1 MKRNI
6 VFYVTRQYMKQNKG
20 RTFTTFA
27 GIVFMVLLMTC
38 VFVGRDTG
46 IDYLQDV
53 ASLKDG
59 KWHVSLYDITPEE
72 YEKVRDMPGVKETAR
87 SAAYG
92 NTEFAASANP
102 ERPYLNVKA
111 YSMACFD
118 WMNIELSEGRLPEN
132 SREIMISKSAVEEGS
147 DIAVGDQVEAE
158 LFDRSVTVTNPDI
171 EGITFPF
178 QGITLKYGETKDVPE
193 DFPYWEENE
202 DFQEN
207 RIYTGQKETY
217 QVSGIMEIP
226 AYEQMGAAGYTAI
239 TLLEDSQAAA
249 LEDFNLSLLL
259 DLENHPDENVRAL
272 RMEAEAGDYEMDVND
287 YVLAFSAST
296 SDTTLNLV
304 VQYLTVFFV
313 VLIMAASVL
322 LIYNVFNMSF
332 QERSRYLGMLCSVG
346 ATGRQ
351 KRSSIFY
358 EAFFLLI
365 FALPAGILLGIGVIR
380 LAMAAFRPLIGSFM
394 SISSLVTIDP
404 AVIRI
409 SWENLAAVILA
420 STATVLVSA
429 WLPARKIGKIGPVE
443 CIRGNIWKK
452 SRQYRMNVPFIQTFG
467 AEGMLAK
474 NMLLRRN
481 KKARSVGAAA
491 AVFMVVLIV
500 TIFGSDAIHRVI
512 SVRGDR
518 AQMSLNPE
526 RYDYIFHAPEP
537 EYEALKE
544 EIRKDAGV
552 ECAVEWRDGGFAG
565 QVPSDV
571 YGSEY
576 WDAVHGICNL
586 YYHRELSEEEFREE
600 SAFSDRST
608 MPVDILSV
616 DMDTMRE
623 MAEEI
628 GADTEKLL
636 DPEQMSAIVLSTGAL
651 STSTYR
657 ISEMQPERYRMFHI
671 SRMTDLEEGD
681 EIPLSLYSPSEE
693 KGVELPIEIA
703 GFADAEQLQ
712 DYVNFSNNDYMWIIV
727 NEAAGARMDEFLK
740 EEGEDDGNIGSMM
753 GPMLLIRM
761 NGMPTDIIDRLQ
773 QVGEAEDGFIIVET
787 GYELTMANAIAGI
800 VDVMLASF
808 VALTS
813 VICLLNLFN
822 SIRGW
827 RLESRQEFAVLRSV
841 GMAGGQMK
849 KMLLYECMGI
859 FLWALLL
866 AGVFSGVLIYA
877 VRFGLVRIFGNLQLP
892 TPWIGIAGAAVTVE
906 IVLTGLTM
914 YGFGKERQEDLFES
928 IRRES
933 V

>member
-59 KWHVSLYDITPEE
+59 KWHVSLYDITLEE
-72 YEKVRDMPGVKETAR
+72 YEKVREMPGIRETAL

-217 QVSGIMEIP
+217 QVSGIMETP

-512 SVRGDR
+512 SVRGDH

-565 QVPSDV
+565 QVPLDV

-576 WDAVHGICNL
+576 WDAVHGIFNL

-681 EIPLSLYSPSEE
+681 EIPLSMYSPSEE
-693 KGVELPIEIA
+693 KDVELPIEIA

-727 NEAAGARMDEFLK
+727 NEAAGARMEELLK
-740 EEGEDDGNIGSMM
+740 EEEEDGNFGTMM
-753 GPMLLIRM
+753 DPMLLIRM
-761 NGMPTDIIDRLQ
+761 NGTPTDIIDRLQ
-773 QVGEAEDGFIIVET
+773 QVGEAEDGFITVET

-892 TPWIGIAGAAVTVE
+892 TPWIGIAGAAVTVG